1 MTNIFL
7 KKLLSRLVT
16 SVLVLFIVI
25 SFIFI
30 LLQLSPGNPSLKY
43 LSPRLSS
50 DALTDIANSFR
61 SDKNIPEQY
70 FSFISNFIRGD
81 FGMSLNFREPV
92 LDVISDYLFFTILF
106 ALTTFVIQLVI
117 SFWMAYKS
125 AVNPGG
131 KFDRFFS
138 KISMVMYST
147 PSFVSGIIFIYLF
160 SYQLGLFPISG
171 VYSTEYYLMGPVEK
185 FFDVLYHLF
194 LPGVTLIIT
203 LIPIYF
209 KYLRD
214 NLKSVINST
223 FILKLESLGVK
234 KSTVLIRHVIP
245 NALNPVIAI
254 AGIELGFLLGGT
266 LLIEVI
272 FGLPGMG
279 RLTLNAIFA
288 FDYPLI
294 IGCCFIA
301 GLMVIVSSFL
311 SDIIRVFIDKRLLG
325 GLLN

>member
-1 MTNIFL
+1 MTKIFI
-7 KKLLSRLVT
+7 KKFLSRLVT
-16 SVLVLFIVI
+16 SILVLFVVI

-30 LLQLSPGNPSLKY
+30 LLQISPGNPSLKY
-43 LSPRLSS
+43 LSPRLSAE
-50 DALTDIANSFR
+50 ALTEISNSFR
-61 SDKNIPEQY
+61 SDKNITEQY
-70 FSFISNFIRGD
+70 FSFMGSFLRGD
-81 FGMSLNFREPV
+81 FGISLNFREPV
-92 LDVISDYLFFTILF
+92 LTVIYDYLIFTLFFSSSAFI
-106 ALTTFVIQLVI
+106 IQLLI
-117 SFWMAYKS
+117 SFWLAYES
-125 AVNPGG
+125 AVKPGG
-131 KFDRFFS
+131 RFDRFFS

-160 SYQLGLFPISG
+160 SYQFGLFPISG
-171 VYSTEYYLMGPVEK
+171 VYSTDHLSLSPVEK
-185 FFDVLYHLF
+185 VLDVLYHLF
-194 LPGVTLIIT
+194 LPCITLVIT
-203 LIPIYF
+203 LIPIYY

-223 FILKLESLGVK
+223 FILKLHSLGIK
-234 KSTVLIRHVIP
+234 NRTILTKHVIP
-245 NALNPVIAI
+245 NAVNPVIAI

-301 GLMVIVSSFL
+301 GLMVIISSFL
-311 SDIIRVFIDKRLLG
+311 SDLIRIIIDKRLLK